1 MAFDYR
7 SNRKFLTEMN
17 LTPLMDL
24 VFNLLIIFMISAP
37 LMNQGLDV
45 DLPKTKAV
53 QDLPTDKDHLVL
65 TVKKDGSIFVDE
77 YQVKADELENYLQKL
92 AVNQKKAL
100 YIRGDADV
108 PYGVIMRVMGEAK
121 AAGIDK
127 VGMVA
132 EESAITPATPAK
144 QQEKKK

>member
-37 LMNQGLDV
+37 MMNQGMDV
-45 DLPKTKAV
+45 DLPQTKAA
-53 QDLPTDKDHLVL
+53 QDLPTDKDHLVM
-65 TVKKDGSIFVDE
+65 TVDKDGRVFVDE
-77 YQVKADELENYLQKL
+77 YEVKVEELENYLRKL
-92 AVNQKKAL
+92 VVAQKKAL
-100 YIRGDADV
+100 YLRADGNV
-108 PYGVIMRVMGEAK
+108 PYGTVVRVMGEAK

-127 VGMVA
+127 LGMVA
-132 EESAITPATPAK
+132 EQTLEQPAPAK
-144 QQEKKK
+144 PQDKKK